1 MSLAIVYSRAQTGI
15 DAPLVTVEV
24 HLSNGLPSLSIV
36 GLPEAAVKESK
47 DRVRGAIL
55 TSQFEFPMRRITV
68 NLAPADLP
76 KEGGRFDLP
85 IAIGILAASGQLPRE
100 TLSQYEFIGE
110 LALSGDIRA
119 VKGVLP
125 AAIECRRA
133 QRALFIAGQNTDEA
147 ALVEQL
153 PVYSVSHLLQVCSH
167 LNNVQLLIPIQHD
180 ATSGNAIPN
189 RQYANTHDQE
199 LDLTEVKGQHHAK
212 RALEIA
218 AAGGHSLLMIGPP
231 GTGKTML
238 ASRLPGILPSMTEQE
253 ALESAAIMS
262 ISDQGFDF
270 RNWRQ
275 RSFRSPHHTASGV
288 ALVGGGS
295 NPRPG
300 EISLAHHGVLFL
312 DELPE
317 FDRKVLEV
325 LREPMESGHITISRA
340 ARQAEFPARFQ
351 LVAAMNPCPCGYH
364 GHSNGRC
371 HCTTEQIQRYRNRIS
386 GPLLDRI
393 DMHIEVPH
401 IAGLMTTK
409 QGDSP
414 QASSRDVRHR
424 VEAARRLQLHRSRVC
439 NAQLTNRQLQQV
451 VLLTANQSKILEQ
464 AIDQFGLS
472 SRCYHRI
479 LKVARTI
486 ADLEHSADI
495 QTQHLTEAISYRK
508 LDRHATPAYLG

>member
-1 MSLAIVYSRAQTGI
+1 MSLAVVYSRAQTGV
-15 DAPLVTVEV
+15 DSPLVTVEV

-36 GLPEAAVKESK
+36 GLPETAVKESK

-55 TSQFEFPMRRITV
+55 TSRFEFPARRITV

-85 IAIGILAASGQLPRE
+85 IAMGILAATGQIPKE
-100 TLSQYEFIGE
+100 QLSQYEFIGE
-110 LALSGDIRA
+110 LALSGELRS

-125 AAIECRRA
+125 AAMQARDANRS
-133 QRALFIAGQNTDEA
+133 LFVATDNADEA
-147 ALVEQL
+147 GLVNGVD
-153 PVYSVSHLLQVCSH
+153 VYGAAHLLDVCAH
-167 LNNVQLLIPIQHD
+167 INKQQLLEFHVAQ
-180 ATSGNAIPN
+180 NANHQSIE
-189 RQYANTHDQE
+189 E
-199 LDLTEVKGQHHAK
+199 LDLADVKGQHHAK

-238 ASRLPGILPSMTEQE
+238 ASRLPGIMPSMTEQE
-253 ALESAAIMS
+253 ALESAAIAS
-262 ISDQGFDF
+262 ISDRGFSF
-270 RNWRQ
+270 TQWRK
-275 RSFRSPHHTASGV
+275 RSFRNPHHTASGV

-325 LREPMESGHITISRA
+325 LREPLESGRITISRA

-351 LVAAMNPCPCGYH
+351 LVAAMNPCPCGYN

-371 HCTTEQIQRYRNRIS
+371 HCTQDQIQRYRNKIS

-401 IAGLMTTK
+401 VPRQVMQQAGNVPELASIAI
-409 QGDSP
+409 
-414 QASSRDVRHR
+414 RER
-424 VEAARRLQLHRSRVC
+424 VEQARVIQLLRSKKSNSQLANRELEKVC
-439 NAQLTNRQLQQV
+439 KLSSNDMT
-451 VLLTANQSKILEQ
+451 LLDR
-464 AIDQFGLS
+464 AIDRFGLS
-472 SRCYHRI
+472 SRAYHRI

-486 ADLEHSADI
+486 ADMEQSEKIH
-495 QTQHLTEAISYRK
+495 TNHLTEAINYRK
-508 LDRHATPAYLG
+508 LD

>member
-1 MSLAIVYSRAQTGI
+1 MSLAVVYSRAQTGI

-36 GLPEAAVKESK
+36 GLPETAVKESK

-55 TSQFEFPMRRITV
+55 TSRFEFPARRITV

-85 IAIGILAASGQLPRE
+85 IAIGILAASGQIPQE
-100 TLSQYEFIGE
+100 ELSQYEFIGE
-110 LALSGDIRA
+110 LALSGELRG

-125 AAIECRRA
+125 AAIKARDA
-133 QRALFIAGQNTDEA
+133 KRALFVATDNANEAG
-147 ALVEQL
+147 LVNGVK
-153 PVYSVSHLLQVCSH
+153 VYGAEHLLDVCAH
-167 LNNVQLLIPIQHD
+167 INKQQLLDFYKPQNIYHQ
-180 ATSGNAIPN
+180 AVN
-189 RQYANTHDQE
+189 E
-199 LDLTEVKGQHHAK
+199 LDLADVKGQHHAR

-218 AAGGHSLLMIGPP
+218 AAGSHSLLMIGPP

-238 ASRLPGILPSMTEQE
+238 ASRLPGIMPSMTEQE
-253 ALESAAIMS
+253 ALESAAIAS
-262 ISDQGFDF
+262 ISDQGFSF
-270 RNWRQ
+270 MQWRK
-275 RSFRSPHHTASGV
+275 RSFRNPHHTASGV

-325 LREPMESGHITISRA
+325 LREPLESGRITISRA
-340 ARQAEFPARFQ
+340 ARQAEFPAQFQ

-364 GHSNGRC
+364 GHANGRC
-371 HCTTEQIQRYRNRIS
+371 HCTHDQIQRYRNKIS

-401 IAGLMTTK
+401 VPRQLLQQADNESVL
-409 QGDSP
+409 DSKT
-414 QASSRDVRHR
+414 VRER
-424 VEAARRLQLHRSRVC
+424 VEQARSIQLLRSKKC
-439 NAQLTNRQLQQV
+439 NAQLVNRELEKV
-451 VLLTANQSKILEQ
+451 CSLSAKDSELLDR
-464 AIDQFGLS
+464 AIDRFGLS
-472 SRCYHRI
+472 SRAYHRI

-486 ADLEHSADI
+486 ADLEQSDNI
-495 QTQHLTEAISYRK
+495 QTPHLAEAINYRK
-508 LDRHATPAYLG
+508 LDRQSTAINS

>member
-36 GLPEAAVKESK
+36 GLPETAVKESK

-55 TSQFEFPMRRITV
+55 NSRFEFPARRITV

-85 IAIGILAASGQLPRE
+85 IAMGILAATGQISQDQ
-100 TLSQYEFIGE
+100 LSKYEFIGE
-110 LALSGDIRA
+110 LALSGELRS

-125 AAIECRRA
+125 AAMQARDVNRS
-133 QRALFIAGQNTDEA
+133 LFVATDNADEA
-147 ALVEQL
+147 GLVQG
-153 PVYSVSHLLQVCSH
+153 VDVFAAAHLLDVCAH
-167 LNNVQLLIPIQHD
+167 INKQQLLDFHVAQKENYQ
-180 ATSGNAIPN
+180 SFE
-189 RQYANTHDQE
+189 E
-199 LDLTEVKGQHHAK
+199 LDLADVKGQHHAK

-253 ALESAAIMS
+253 ALESAAIAS
-262 ISDQGFDF
+262 ISDRGFSF
-270 RNWRQ
+270 KQWRQ
-275 RSFRSPHHTASGV
+275 RNFRAPHHTASGV

-325 LREPMESGHITISRA
+325 LREPLESGKITISRA

-371 HCTTEQIQRYRNRIS
+371 HCTDDQVQRYRNKIS

-401 IAGLMTTK
+401 VPRRALQKEEAVTEI
-409 QGDSP
+409 
-414 QASSRDVRHR
+414 SSAAIRNR
-424 VEAARRLQLHRSRVC
+424 VEQARVIQLLRSRKS
-439 NAQLTNRQLQQV
+439 NAQLVSRE
-451 VLLTANQSKILEQ
+451 LEQ
-464 AIDQFGLS
+464 VCKLSSKDMELLDRAIDKFGLS
-472 SRCYHRI
+472 SRAYHRVVRI
-479 LKVARTI
+479 ARTI
-486 ADLEHSADI
+486 ADLEQSDNI
-495 QTQHLTEAISYRK
+495 QTQHLAEAINYRK
-508 LDRHATPAYLG
+508 MDRQSVTTMLQ